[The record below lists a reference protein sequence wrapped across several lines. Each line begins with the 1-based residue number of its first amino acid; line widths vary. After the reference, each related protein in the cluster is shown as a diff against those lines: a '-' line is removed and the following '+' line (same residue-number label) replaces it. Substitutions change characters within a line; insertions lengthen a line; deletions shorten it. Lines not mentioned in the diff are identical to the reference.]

1 MKRLISILPLMLF
14 FYGAMTAQTEGQT
27 EERKEKVLV
36 NGNLLTM
43 WITETGDT
51 LFMAN
56 LDGFSVTA
64 PAKFDDPAQQ
74 NLYRRYRRYA
84 VKVYPYA
91 VEAIKIFREVE
102 HLSEDLSNRQRKK
115 KMKKLQKDLEDKF
128 EEPLKKLSKKQGYVL
143 MKMIERELDTSMY
156 TLVKKMRGRF
166 TATYWSSFARFWGH
180 KLREGYTPG
189 KDVVLDPILKDFDV
203 SYSLPKG
210 SDLEKYDKY
219 FGQKKKADKK
229 TNR

>member
-1 MKRLISILPLMLF
+1 MNSILPLLLF
-14 FYGAMTAQTEGQT
+14 LAGMFATVEASAQNG
-27 EERKEKVLV
+27 ERKEKVMV

-56 LDGFSVTA
+56 LDGFSVST
-64 PAKFDDPAQQ
+64 PKKFDDPGQQ

-102 HLSEDLSNRQRKK
+102 HLSEDLSRRQRKRKLK
-115 KMKKLQKDLEDKF
+115 KIQRDLEEKF

-156 TLVKKMRGRF
+156 KLIKNTRGGF
-166 TATYWSSFARFWGH
+166 TAMYWSTFASFYGH
-180 KLREGYTPG
+180 KLREGYEEGRDP
-189 KDVVLDPILKDFDV
+189 VIDPILKDFDV

-210 SDLEKYDKY
+210 ASLEKYDKY
-219 FGQKKKADKK
+219 FGAKKKKD
-229 TNR
+229 N

>member
-1 MKRLISILPLMLF
+1 MRYFLICLMVFSLSGNLF
-14 FYGAMTAQTEGQT
+14 SQT

-56 LDGFSVTA
+56 LDDVSVTA
-64 PAKFDDPAQQ
+64 PVEFNSQADR

-91 VEAIKIFREVE
+91 VEAIKVFREVE
-102 HLSEDLSNRQRKK
+102 HLSEDLPRRKRKK
-115 KMKKLQKDLEDKF
+115 RMKKLQRDLEEKF

-143 MKMIERELDTSMY
+143 MKMIERELETPMY
-156 TLVKKMRGRF
+156 KLIKNLRGGF
-166 TATYWSSFARFWGH
+166 TATYWSTFARLYGH
-180 KLREGYTPG
+180 KLREGYTEGDDPI
-189 KDVVLDPILKDFDV
+189 LDPILKDFDV
-203 SYSLPKG
+203 SYSLPSG
-210 SDLEKYDKY
+210 ADLEQYEKY
-219 FGQKKKADKK
+219 FGDKKKAKEEK
-229 TNR
+229 STNQ

>member
-1 MKRLISILPLMLF
+1 MKKINSILPLLF
-14 FYGAMTAQTEGQT
+14 FSIGILTSLATSAQT
-27 EERKEKVLV
+27 EERKEKVMV

-56 LDGFSVTA
+56 LDEMSVSA
-64 PAKFDDPAQQ
+64 PKKFDDPGQQ

-102 HLSEDLSNRQRKK
+102 HLSEDLPRRKRK
-115 KMKKLQKDLEDKF
+115 RKMKKLQRDLEDKF

-156 TLVKKMRGRF
+156 KLIKSARGGF
-166 TATYWSSFARFWGH
+166 TATYWSTFASFYGH
-180 KLREGYTPG
+180 KLREGYTEG
-189 KDVVLDPILKDFDV
+189 KDPVVDPILKDFDV
-203 SYSLPKG
+203 SYSLPSG
-210 SDLEKYDKY
+210 ASLEKYDKY
-219 FGQKKKADKK
+219 FGQKKKE
-229 TNR
+229 